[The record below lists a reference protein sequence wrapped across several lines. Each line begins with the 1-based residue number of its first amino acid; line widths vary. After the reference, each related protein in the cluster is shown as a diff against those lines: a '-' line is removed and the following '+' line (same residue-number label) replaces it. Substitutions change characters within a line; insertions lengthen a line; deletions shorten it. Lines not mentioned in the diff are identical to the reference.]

1 MLPRLATMATTSSS
15 AHSGTAGGPG
25 AAAGRRRTVVPARV
39 PVVLAA
45 AVVLTQISYPL
56 LSGDALRVCTVLAVV
71 LFAAASL
78 THAAATRGV
87 AAAAVLLAVAG
98 GLGLAAETVGVSTGV
113 PFGEYAYADT
123 LGPKLFGVPVVVP
136 LAWTMMAWP
145 CLLLGRRLAAGRTG
159 AVRRVVVAASG
170 GLTLAAWDL
179 YLDPQMVQ
187 AGHWVWRFPEP
198 ALPGVPGI
206 PLTNYAGWVLVALLM
221 VAALDATVPA
231 GPVDVRDAGRA
242 DVRSEAVP
250 AALLAWTWLGS
261 GLANLA
267 FFGRP
272 AVAAYGL
279 VAMGVCTGPY
289 LVRVVRGL
297 RAGDR

>member
-25 AAAGRRRTVVPARV
+25 AAAGRRRPTVPAGV

-45 AVVLTQISYPL
+45 AVVLAQISYPL

-78 THAAATRGV
+78 AHAATTRGV

-98 GLGLAAETVGVSTGV
+98 GLGLAAETAGVSTGV

-145 CLLLGRRLAAGRTG
+145 CLLLGRRLAAGRSG
-159 AVRRVVVAASG
+159 VSRRVVVAASG

-272 AVAAYGL
+272 AVAAYGI

-289 LVRVVRGL
+289 LARVVRGL